1 MQEKDGRGRSLV
13 SQDPPAWDACFVLPP
28 GPAAT
33 LAVGG
38 LHFAGGH
45 RLSLSRAFTFNCCSG
60 LGGAAGFGPQA
71 QCSVLAHLCSHQQGL
86 TFHQV
91 ASGDVAA
98 RGSGAPRLR
107 PAALTRK
114 SQLVLVHPDGLALL
128 LHDLVFEDAQQLL
141 HAAPHLSL
149 HGGVEAGQRL
159 QFLLFEPAHT
169 QELLLCLWPW

>member
-1 MQEKDGRGRSLV
+1 MTTVKACVWETSHCCLHWLCWKEPQPVRQCGIRTHNAKDLINNEELEGNLMQEKEGRGRSPV

-45 RLSLSRAFTFNCCSG
+45 RLTLSRAFTFNCCSG

-98 RGSGAPRLR
+98 RGSGAPRLG
-107 PAALTRK
+107 P
-114 SQLVLVHPDGLALL
+114 G
-128 LHDLVFEDAQQLL
+128 AQE
-141 HAAPHLSL
+141 PR
-149 HGGVEAGQRL
+149 VCVQRL
-159 QFLLFEPAHT
+159 
-169 QELLLCLWPW
+169 